1 MFLSIENQNHLEEK
15 FAVSSAPTEHGA
27 GWERWFVAG
36 LASLLLVVPPI
47 VRELYPF
54 SLPSMFS
61 RAIVRLAHYEARDPR
76 GAPVPLER
84 LRLHVPEWHDPPV
97 QTLGRD
103 GYGRRRPAS
112 AHVLG
117 EVASAAEVQRAV
129 RWALRRDPTLPAAV
143 TVTQTVMGR
152 GDDGALTVL
161 SRAEW
166 TIRRE
171 E

>member
-1 MFLSIENQNHLEEK
+1 MFLSIENQNHLEEEPG
-15 FAVSSAPTEHGA
+15 VSGAPSEDGA
-27 GWERWFVAG
+27 RWERWFVAG

-61 RAIVRLAHYEARDPR
+61 RAIDRLAHYEARDPR
-76 GAPVPLER
+76 GAPVSLER

-97 QTLGRD
+97 RTLGRD
-103 GYGRRRPAS
+103 GYGRRRPTS

-129 RWALRRDPTLPAAV
+129 RWALRHDETLPAAV

-152 GDDGALTVL
+152 GEDGALAVL
-161 SRAEW
+161 SRAAW
-166 TIRRE
+166 TIAR
-171 E
+171 